1 MATTTSEVDAL
12 VGGTIEAEPGSSLL
26 DLAPGLVKRTV
37 ERHGA
42 AIIRGPVVDP
52 GAALDLLGLLGDRC
66 KPHFAATQRGGGSSL
81 RNQRREFE
89 IGGAPRWAVSTVN
102 EGDHGINAHSEA
114 TYSPLRPDLI
124 CFYCTAVPAE
134 GGGRT
139 FLTDGIRILRAVSAS
154 ARRRLLDCII
164 RYEAVM
170 PVRYL
175 EQMTDLSF
183 AELSR
188 VWLTAA
194 NGCEHALTEDGQQVS
209 IRYTV
214 PACPRTAFS
223 DEPAF
228 ANNLLAA
235 MQYRTVQLD
244 QIQRYAPSLDEATAR
259 EALEASFS
267 GARWLTWRPG
277 DLVVV
282 DNSRVMHG
290 REPLTN
296 AGDRKIMV
304 VMLRRNAGWSGG

>member
-1 MATTTSEVDAL
+1 LTTHTSDTDAP
-12 VGGTIEAEPGSSLL
+12 VGGTIDAAPGSSLL
-26 DLAPGLVKRTV
+26 DLDPGLVKRTV
-37 ERHGA
+37 ERRGA
-42 AIIRGPVVDP
+42 AIIRGSTVDP
-52 GAALDLLGLLGDRC
+52 HAALELLGKLGDRC

-89 IGGAPRWAVSTVN
+89 LEGQSRWAVSTVN

-124 CFYCTAVPAE
+124 CFYCTGLPDE
-134 GGGRT
+134 GGGQT
-139 FLTDGIRILRAVSAS
+139 FLTDGIQILRDVSAKT
-154 ARRRLLDCII
+154 RQVLLDCII

-170 PVRYL
+170 PIQYL

-188 VWLTAA
+188 VWLTPA
-194 NGCEHALTEDGQQVS
+194 NGCEHTPVEGGQKVA

-214 PACPRTAFS
+214 PACPRVTFS
-223 DEPAF
+223 DERAF
-228 ANNLLAA
+228 ANNLLAS
-235 MQYRTVQLD
+235 MQYRTIQLE
-244 QIQRYAPSLDEATAR
+244 QIQRFAPGLDEEAVR

-267 GARWLTWRPG
+267 GARWIAWRPG

-296 AGDRKIMV
+296 VSDRRIMV
-304 VMLRRNAGWSGG
+304 VMLRRNAGWRT